1 MGARPTPE
9 CGGVDRARLCARL
22 QLVVDDFG
30 GVGDV
35 VEHAD
40 FFLIEACHGGL
51 VTGLECG
58 AALLA
63 QCVQPAQRLVELA
76 AGVGFALDVFDGR
89 AQVGEQFAAGPAEGN
104 AVTGG

>member
-1 MGARPTPE
+1 MAARPTPE

-40 FFLIEACHGGL
+40 FVLVEACHGGL
-51 VTGLECG
+51 VIGLECG

-63 QCVQPAQRLVELA
+63 QRVQPAQHLVELA
-76 AGVGFALDVFDGR
+76 AGVGLRSCVR
-89 AQVGEQFAAGPAEGN
+89 WPCRR
-104 AVTGG
+104 